1 MGLNKPNN
9 EIDISTLAHQNT
21 LEEVQST
28 VDVMSTTLGNY
39 GGVQTTSLLILHY

>member
-1 MGLNKPNN
+1 MGLNKVN

-28 VDVMSTTLGNY
+28 VDVMNTTLGNY
-39 GGVQTTSLLILHY
+39 GGGVQTASLLILHC